1 MEALGCIPFAFGLL
15 VLTLGFLWQLFGYR
29 FGGAVFA
36 WSLMLGL
43 MGVGVGL
50 VLMGTSRRV
59 LAVAGVLASGLSLLI
74 TATWHIRI
82 SPLHDDWLWGIGVPN
97 CLAIPYG
104 IAAFVM
110 TTRRRRQ
117 ARNTSSKP

>member
-1 MEALGCIPFAFGLL
+1 MEALGCIPFALGLL
-15 VLTLGFLWQLFGYR
+15 VVALGFLWQLFGYR

-50 VLMGTSRRV
+50 VLMGTSRRAV
-59 LAVAGVLASGLSLLI
+59 AVAGVLASGLSLVI

-82 SPLHDDWLWGIGVPN
+82 SPLNDEWLWCIGVPN
-97 CLAIPYG
+97 CLAVPYG
-104 IAAFVM
+104 ITAFVK
-110 TTRRRRQ
+110 TTVRRRR
-117 ARNTSSKP
+117 ARKA